1 MEIDTQGM
9 RDLAYGESVLMTCK
23 LFKGYVD
30 VTERATRWE
39 ILRDSGDEAEDAAWK
54 VKDKVKA
61 FNGSMTISF
70 SKEDNDL
77 SLSQPVTVF
86 TIKAYQQE
94 EEIAETILSI

>member
-1 MEIDTQGM
+1 
-9 RDLAYGESVLMTCK
+9 MTSK

-39 ILRDSGDEAEDAAWK
+39 ISRDSGDEAEDAAWK